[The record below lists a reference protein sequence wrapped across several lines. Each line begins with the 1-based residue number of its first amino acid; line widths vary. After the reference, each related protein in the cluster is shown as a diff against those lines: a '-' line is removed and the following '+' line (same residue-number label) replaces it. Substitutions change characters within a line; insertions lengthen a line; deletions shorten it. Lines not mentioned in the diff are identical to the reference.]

1 MNTYEY
7 NYDTI
12 PEYLI
17 PNKDQ
22 RTLMNERGK
31 NGWELVSV
39 ANIKIGN
46 TNCIYYYWKR
56 PTTI

>member
-1 MNTYEY
+1 MKTYEY
-7 NYDTI
+7 DHDTI

-17 PNKDQ
+17 SHNDQ

-31 NGWELVSV
+31 AGWKLVSV
-39 ANIKIGN
+39 ASIKIGN
-46 TNCIYYYWKR
+46 TNSIYYYWKR